1 MDLLR
6 LQQAFVEPC
15 CGGGCY
21 AAECGERK
29 SAVSWLGT
37 CGQRTTAAGLC
48 SHQGFQQ
55 GPCQASSTA
64 FIPSM
69 KLVVSVYVLI

>member
-1 MDLLR
+1 M
-6 LQQAFVEPC
+6 E
-15 CGGGCY
+15 GGY
-21 AAECGERK
+21 AAECRERK
-29 SAVSWLGT
+29 SVVSWLRT

-64 FIPSM
+64 FIPSVELEVM
-69 KLVVSVYVLI
+69 SMC